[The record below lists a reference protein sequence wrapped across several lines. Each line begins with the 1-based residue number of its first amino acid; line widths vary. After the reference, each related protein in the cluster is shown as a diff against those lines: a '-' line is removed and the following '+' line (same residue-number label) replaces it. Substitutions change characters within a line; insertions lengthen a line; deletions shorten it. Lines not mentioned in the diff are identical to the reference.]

1 MGWALG
7 DSAAS
12 YHERPAERDHR
23 IVQYKMILKR
33 GLIPTQDD
41 PENVRGRG
49 GLRPDAN
56 THAERRGAHSG
67 TDSRVPQRQSVD
79 RVQLQESGRAVP
91 VCAASAG
98 GSTVRSTGQKAT
110 RSGARV
116 PKQSDGTALAAN
128 DALDPQIPRGGRGG
142 SGGLSAAAISEQIHA
157 PGRDAVGGGGW
168 RARLAER
175 AGHGGDSP
183 AGIPAVRPSRLR
195 APGGNFSSACVQL
208 AAQRALS
215 EASGQMGA
223 HAARGGAGRRR

>member
-79 RVQLQESGRAVP
+79 RVQRAESGRVVP
-91 VCAASAG
+91 LCATSAG
-98 GSTVRSTGQKAT
+98 GAGIRQAGQEA
-110 RSGARV
+110 ARDDSSL
-116 PKQSDGTALAAN
+116 PEQSDGTELAAN

-168 RARLAER
+168 RARR
-175 AGHGGDSP
+175 AGRGG
-183 AGIPAVRPSRLR
+183 
-195 APGGNFSSACVQL
+195 PGG
-208 AAQRALS
+208 
-215 EASGQMGA
+215 G
-223 HAARGGAGRRR
+223 